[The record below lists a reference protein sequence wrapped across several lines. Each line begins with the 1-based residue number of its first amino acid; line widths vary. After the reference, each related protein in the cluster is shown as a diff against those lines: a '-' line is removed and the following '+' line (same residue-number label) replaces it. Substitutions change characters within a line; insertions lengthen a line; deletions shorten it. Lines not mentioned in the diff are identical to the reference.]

1 MDITKTPLIIDDPYN
16 VVLGVPVDRERT
28 ERVPEPVE
36 LPATDKV
43 LQEGTLVQDHCRS
56 SECKP
61 YQPAAVNSVV
71 GQTNY

>member
-1 MDITKTPLIIDDPYN
+1 M
-16 VVLGVPVDRERT
+16 DRERT